1 MAHRVE
7 REGKVWPRNA
17 VQIRARTLVSQ
28 LGFLETTQASLNLL
42 TLVLSFLHA
51 ISTSWMLENMALGQ
65 M

>member
-7 REGKVWPRNA
+7 REGKILPRNA

-28 LGFLETTQASLNLL
+28 LRFLETTQASLNLL

-51 ISTSWMLENMALGQ
+51 IFTSWMLEIMDLGQ
-65 M
+65 I